1 MPASKIPR
9 SIDRSNRDAR
19 NSTRPAANS
28 CISTPS
34 ETLLD
39 MAVVVPLVD
48 QLNVFALRPDV
59 HGLKF
64 TGVSYPVVTDVFVAH
79 S

>member
-1 MPASKIPR
+1 
-9 SIDRSNRDAR
+9 
-19 NSTRPAANS
+19 
-28 CISTPS
+28 
-34 ETLLD
+34 